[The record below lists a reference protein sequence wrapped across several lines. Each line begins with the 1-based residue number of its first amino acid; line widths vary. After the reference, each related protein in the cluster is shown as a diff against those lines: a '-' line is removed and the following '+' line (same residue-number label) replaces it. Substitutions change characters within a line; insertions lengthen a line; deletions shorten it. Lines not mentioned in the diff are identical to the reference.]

1 MDHDASNVPEGSFN
15 SISPNSGSESS
26 QDAGSTRVIEVAE
39 AQAGQRMDKARDN
52 NIAATAAQHSYAEN
66 HIPSRPQ
73 QQGIICEFREDGG
86 TSIPTSPARAEG
98 RSIALN
104 EASGAQLHGASNGS
118 INTGQAPR
126 SLIDNPPNLAK
137 IRQVMFEC
145 REPIEI
151 SLQEFETYWPFID
164 NVWVKQRSNS
174 SKEGHCTTDYYMC
187 RLRRPTHR
195 SSDTRPLPEGKRPR
209 RKRVREGGLCNFQIK
224 VIRFEGAYQTVTIA
238 RTPGS
243 SHEHSHDLDY
253 IDKVKRNSGLMEFA
267 RREASKGYLPSSIYT
282 KFREEPGKLIEAG
295 GKFCTVTDVRNVS
308 AKWRLQNPEVRLVPH
323 EGYEYQK
330 GHGIVRTRAPG
341 SDNSTAP
348 ADSSA
353 PPTTLPHLPPD
364 TLTFPQFAL
373 DFLEPYLPKSDEKR
387 EFPHVTLS
395 YASSMDSKISLLP
408 GMQTV
413 LSGPEAKLMTHY
425 LRSRHDAILIG
436 VGTVL
441 ADNPGLNCRLQGA
454 GGFGGLGRMWQ
465 PRPVVIDPMG
475 RWPVHPDCRMLR
487 TAVEG
492 KGRAPW
498 VVVSPGAQ
506 IHPQKLMML
515 KGYGGDYLRIMEYHH
530 NWRLRWEPI
539 LRALASEGIKSVMIE
554 GGGRVLSE
562 LLNPEYTEFI
572 DSIVVTIAPTY
583 LGSGGVG
590 VSPDS
595 KRDATGKPNAA
606 LNPQDVTWTPM
617 GQNVV
622 MCGKIRTAPP
632 PPPTTT
638 IPPTERRPPDTSLSP
653 AGSR

>member
-1 MDHDASNVPEGSFN
+1 MDYDTSDGTKRRPT
-15 SISPNSGSESS
+15 SISPDSRLNPPQPEDSVRLIETTAGAQTGRRMNTVSHSNDASPKTQISSVEGSQSRSQRPELDSLGESGS
-26 QDAGSTRVIEVAE
+26 
-39 AQAGQRMDKARDN
+39 
-52 NIAATAAQHSYAEN
+52 
-66 HIPSRPQ
+66 PSN
-73 QQGIICEFREDGG
+73 
-86 TSIPTSPARAEG
+86 PTSPSSLA
-98 RSIALN
+98 SLSNPLN
-104 EASGAQLHGASNGS
+104 EGAENQNGS
-118 INTGQAPR
+118 CGDGAANMAQTGEPGNCT
-126 SLIDNPPNLAK
+126 LIDNPPNLAR
-137 IRQVMFEC
+137 IRHVMFEC
-145 REPIEI
+145 KEPIEI

-195 SSDTRPLPEGKRPR
+195 SSETRPLPEGKRPR
-209 RKRVREGGLCNFQIK
+209 KKRVREGGLCNFQIK
-224 VIRFEGAYQTVTIA
+224 VIKFEGAYSTVTIA

-243 SHEHSHDLDY
+243 SHQHSHDLDY
-253 IDKVKRNSGLMEFA
+253 IDKVKRNTGLMEFA
-267 RREASKGYLPSSIYT
+267 KKEASKGYLPSSIYT
-282 KFREEPGKLIEAG
+282 KFREEPERLIEAG

-308 AKWRLQNPEVRLVPH
+308 AKWRLQNPEVKLVPH

-330 GHGIVRTRAPG
+330 GHGIVRTREMA
-341 SDNSTAP
+341 DVENTAP
-348 ADSSA
+348 ADSTA
-353 PPTTLPHLPPD
+353 LHPNTLPPLPPD
-364 TLTFPQFAL
+364 TLPFPQFPL
-373 DFLEPYLPKSDEKR
+373 DFLEPYLPKKDEKR

-425 LRSRHDAILIG
+425 LRSHHDAILIG

-487 TAVEG
+487 TTVEG
-492 KGRAPW
+492 KGKAPW
-498 VVVSPGAQ
+498 VIVSPGAQ

-515 KGYGGDYLRIMEYHH
+515 KGYGGDFLRIMEYHQ

-562 LLNPEYTEFI
+562 LLNPEYTDFV
-572 DSIVVTIAPTY
+572 DSIIVTIAPTY

-595 KRDATGKPNAA
+595 KRDAQGKPNAA
-606 LNPQDVTWTPM
+606 LNPRDVRWVPL
-617 GQNVV
+617 GQNVI
-622 MCGKIRTAPP
+622 MCGKIRTTPPTPPTPFAPP
-632 PPPTTT
+632 A
-638 IPPTERRPPDTSLSP
+638 ESNSSG
-653 AGSR
+653 AESR

>member
-1 MDHDASNVPEGSFN
+1 
-15 SISPNSGSESS
+15 
-26 QDAGSTRVIEVAE
+26 
-39 AQAGQRMDKARDN
+39 
-52 NIAATAAQHSYAEN
+52 
-66 HIPSRPQ
+66 
-73 QQGIICEFREDGG
+73 
-86 TSIPTSPARAEG
+86 
-98 RSIALN
+98 
-104 EASGAQLHGASNGS
+104 
-118 INTGQAPR
+118 
-126 SLIDNPPNLAK
+126 
-137 IRQVMFEC
+137 
-145 REPIEI
+145 
-151 SLQEFETYWPFID
+151 
-164 NVWVKQRSNS
+164 
-174 SKEGHCTTDYYMC
+174 
-187 RLRRPTHR
+187 
-195 SSDTRPLPEGKRPR
+195 
-209 RKRVREGGLCNFQIK
+209 
-224 VIRFEGAYQTVTIA
+224 
-238 RTPGS
+238 
-243 SHEHSHDLDY
+243 
-253 IDKVKRNSGLMEFA
+253 MEFA

-295 GKFCTVTDVRNVS
+295 GKFCTVTDIRNVS
-308 AKWRLQNPEVRLVPH
+308 AKWRLQNPEVKLVPH

-330 GHGIVRTRAPG
+330 GHGIVRTRPEG
-341 SDNSTAP
+341 DNSDSTAP
-348 ADSSA
+348 KF
-353 PPTTLPHLPPD
+353 PPVPPD
-364 TLTFPQFAL
+364 TLPFPQFPL
-373 DFLEPYLPKSDEKR
+373 DFLEPYLPRKNERR

-454 GGFGGLGRMWQ
+454 GGYGGLGRMWQ
-465 PRPVVIDPMG
+465 PRPVVVDPLG

-506 IHPQKLMML
+506 IHPQTLMML
-515 KGYGGDYLRIMEYHH
+515 KGYGGDYLRIMEYHQ

-572 DSIVVTIAPTY
+572 DSIIVTIAPTY

-595 KRDATGKPNAA
+595 KRDAQGKPNAA
-606 LNPQDVTWTPM
+606 LNPRDVKWVPM
-617 GQNVV
+617 GQNVI

-632 PPPTTT
+632 PPEVT
-638 IPPTERRPPDTSLSP
+638 PPLAEPSAGLSLD
-653 AGSR
+653 